1 MSNVAIVAN
10 LSLAGQEIFD
20 ATEAPSGGSQAARTL
35 AITGRDV
42 SATLD
47 ATTTPKVEVSPIV
60 RKVTISG
67 TTTIDL
73 TAAAGVSLPAA
84 ASRTVDASGKKL
96 IALRLSCPTTNA
108 AVVNVA
114 PGGSN
119 PYPLFGSGN
128 DVDVRPGETVVKLIN
143 GVASGYPAVSGT
155 AKNIDITGTTNDVIH
170 VEAYF
175 GT

>member
-1 MSNVAIVAN
+1 MSNVSIVAN
-10 LSLAGQEIFD
+10 LSLAGAEVFT
-20 ATEAPSGGSQAARTL
+20 ASEAPTGGSQAARTL
-35 AITGRDV
+35 AITGQDV
-42 SATLD
+42 SVTLD
-47 ATTTPKVEVSPIV
+47 ATTTPKVEVSPVV

-73 TAAAGVSLPAA
+73 TAAAAVALPAS
-84 ASRTVDASGKKL
+84 ASRTVDNTGKKL
-96 IALRLSCPTTNA
+96 VALRLSCPSTNA
-108 AVVNVA
+108 GVVNVA

-128 DVDVRPGETVVKLIN
+128 DVDVRPGETVVKVVN
-143 GVASGYPAVSGT
+143 GIASGYPAVSST
-155 AKNIDITGTTNDVIH
+155 VKNVDITGTTNDVIH